1 MKILVT
7 GATGFIG
14 KQLVQYLLEN
24 TEVTLCLAVRV
35 IPQVTLYESLDA
47 SRVILAQID
56 DISSGTNWYT
66 ILMDCDV
73 VIHLAACIDVS
84 GNNLNDSLTIFRET
98 NVDGTLNLARQ
109 ASESGVKRF
118 IYMSSIKVNGESTQ
132 LGSPFKPDDVPR
144 PQHPYAISKL
154 EAERGLIAL
163 VEQASMKLVILRPPL
178 VYGPDVQG
186 NFMRIMSLL
195 KTKIPLPFGSLK
207 KNKRSFI
214 SINNLVNLIVICM
227 THPGAENQ
235 IFLLSDDYDL
245 STTELFL
252 KIKQRLDASTLFFP
266 MPSWILNSTA
276 KVLGQQQEMMRLT
289 GSLQV
294 DISRT
299 QQQLNWQPIESVDE
313 GLSKVVQHYIN
324 LNKEEACVES

>member
-1 MKILVT
+1 
-7 GATGFIG
+7 
-14 KQLVQYLLEN
+14 
-24 TEVTLCLAVRV
+24 
-35 IPQVTLYESLDA
+35 
-47 SRVILAQID
+47 
-56 DISSGTNWYT
+56 
-66 ILMDCDV
+66 
-73 VIHLAACIDVS
+73 
-84 GNNLNDSLTIFRET
+84 
-98 NVDGTLNLARQ
+98 
-109 ASESGVKRF
+109 
-118 IYMSSIKVNGESTQ
+118 
-132 LGSPFKPDDVPR
+132 
-144 PQHPYAISKL
+144 
-154 EAERGLIAL
+154 
-163 VEQASMKLVILRPPL
+163 
-178 VYGPDVQG
+178 
-186 NFMRIMSLL
+186 
-195 KTKIPLPFGSLK
+195 
-207 KNKRSFI
+207 
-214 SINNLVNLIVICM
+214 M